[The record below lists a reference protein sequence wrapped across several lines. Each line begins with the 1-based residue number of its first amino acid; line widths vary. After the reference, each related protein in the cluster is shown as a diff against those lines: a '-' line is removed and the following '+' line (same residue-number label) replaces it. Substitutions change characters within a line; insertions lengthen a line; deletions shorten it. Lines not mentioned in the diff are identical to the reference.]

1 MLLIPT
7 LCLLLSFLT
16 ISCIYLQNNVL
27 NPFEMTKKALYIF
40 NPEHDLALASGEVNY
55 MAPASAR
62 RMASE
67 LALLPMWYAEEGSV
81 VLAPSAYNLNYLK
94 QMQELLDIPVDLMT
108 EPELAIEP
116 NLDIR
121 PWGWD
126 LALRKRLSVLG
137 VDEALFP
144 SMEQLN
150 GLREYSHRSKAVSLL
165 PELRLNE
172 YFCGE
177 SYYLKTP
184 EEWKRFVE
192 ERKECLLKAPLSGSG
207 KGLNWCKGIFTPFI
221 SGWCTRVTA
230 SQGGVIAEPIYDK
243 VEDFAMEFYSDG
255 AGEVTF
261 VGYSFFHTGKSGM
274 YEGNRLLSNEAIWK
288 QLSQYVPSKVLT
300 DLENCLKYRLSALVG
315 TVYKGY
321 LGVDMM
327 ICRFPENEKPAFRIH
342 PCVEINLRMNM
353 GVIARFLHDRYVR
366 PGSTGRFVIDYH
378 PSEGEA
384 LQEHE
389 RMSATY
395 PLEIREGRV
404 CSGYLPLVPVH
415 RRSCYRSWIWVTP
428 DYI

>member
-1 MLLIPT
+1 
-7 LCLLLSFLT
+7 
-16 ISCIYLQNNVL
+16 
-27 NPFEMTKKALYIF
+27 MTKKALYLF
-40 NPEHDLALASGEVNY
+40 NPEHDLALASGEANY

-67 LALLPMWYAEEGSV
+67 LALLPMWYAEEGSA
-81 VLAPSAYNLNYLK
+81 VLAPSAYNLDYVK
-94 QMQELLDIPVDLMT
+94 KIQELLGLSVDLIT
-108 EPELAIEP
+108 EPELAIEQD
-116 NLDIR
+116 LDIR

-126 LALRKRLSVLG
+126 VALRKRLSVLG
-137 VDEALFP
+137 VDEVLLP
-144 SMEQLN
+144 SMGQLN
-150 GLREYSHRSKAVSLL
+150 DLREYSHRSKAVALL
-165 PELRLNE
+165 PELQLNE

-192 ERKECLLKAPLSGSG
+192 GRKECLLKAPLSGSG

-221 SGWCTRVTA
+221 SGWCTRVAA
-230 SQGGVIAEPIYDK
+230 SQGGVIAEPIYNK

-255 AGEVTF
+255 AGELTF
-261 VGYSFFHTGKSGM
+261 VGYSLFHTGKSGM
-274 YEGNRLLSNEAIWK
+274 YEGNRLLSNEAIRK
-288 QLSQYVPSKVLT
+288 QLAQYIPSEALM

-327 ICRFPENEKPAFRIH
+327 ICRFPENEKPVFRIH

-366 PGSTGRFVIDYH
+366 PGSIGRFVIDYH

-395 PLEIREGRV
+395 PLESREGRV
-404 CSGYLPLVPVH
+404 YSGYLPLVPVH
-415 RRSCYRSWIWVTP
+415 RRSCYRAWVWVTP
-428 DYI
+428 DNI

>member
-1 MLLIPT
+1 
-7 LCLLLSFLT
+7 
-16 ISCIYLQNNVL
+16 
-27 NPFEMTKKALYIF
+27 MTKKALYLF
-40 NPEHDLALASGEVNY
+40 NPEHDLALASGEANY

-67 LALLPMWYAEEGSV
+67 LALLPMWYAEEGSA
-81 VLAPSAYNLNYLK
+81 VLAPSAYNLDYVK
-94 QMQELLDIPVDLMT
+94 KIQELLGLSVDLIT

-116 NLDIR
+116 DLDIR

-126 LALRKRLSVLG
+126 VALRKRLSVLG
-137 VDEALFP
+137 VDEVLLP
-144 SMEQLN
+144 SMGQLN
-150 GLREYSHRSKAVSLL
+150 DLREYSHRSKAVALL
-165 PELRLNE
+165 PELQLNE
-172 YFCGE
+172 CFCGE

-192 ERKECLLKAPLSGSG
+192 GRKECLLKAPLSGSG

-221 SGWCTRVTA
+221 SGWCTRVAA
-230 SQGGVIAEPIYDK
+230 SQGGVIAEPIYNK

-255 AGEVTF
+255 AGELTF
-261 VGYSFFHTGKSGM
+261 VGYSLFHTGKSGM
-274 YEGNRLLSNEAIWK
+274 YEGNCLLSNEAIRK
-288 QLSQYVPSKVLT
+288 QLAQYIPLEALM

-327 ICRFPENEKPAFRIH
+327 ICRFPENEKPVFRIH

-395 PLEIREGRV
+395 PLESREGRV
-404 CSGYLPLVPVH
+404 YSGYLPLVPVH
-415 RRSCYRSWIWVTP
+415 KRSCYRAWIWVTP
-428 DYI
+428 DNI

>member
-1 MLLIPT
+1 
-7 LCLLLSFLT
+7 
-16 ISCIYLQNNVL
+16 
-27 NPFEMTKKALYIF
+27 MTKKALYIF
-40 NPEHDLALASGEVNY
+40 NPEHDLALASGETNY

-67 LALLPMWYAEEGSV
+67 LALLPMWYAEEGSA
-81 VLAPSAYNLNYLK
+81 VLAPSAYNLGYVK
-94 QMQELLDIPVDLMT
+94 KIQELLGLSVDLMT

-126 LALRKRLSVLG
+126 VALRKRLSGLG
-137 VDEALFP
+137 MDEALLP
-144 SMEQLN
+144 SMEQLD

-165 PELRLNE
+165 PELQLNE

-177 SYYLKTP
+177 SYYLKTQ
-184 EEWKRFVE
+184 EEWKTFVE
-192 ERKECLLKAPLSGSG
+192 ERECCLLKAPLSGSG

-221 SGWCTRVTA
+221 SGWCTRVAA
-230 SQGGVIAEPIYDK
+230 SQGGIIAEPIYNK

-255 AGEVTF
+255 TGEVTF
-261 VGYSFFHTGKSGM
+261 MGYSLFYTGKSGM

-327 ICRFPENEKPAFRIH
+327 ICRFPENEKPVFRIH

-353 GVIARFLHDRYVR
+353 GVVARFLYDRYVR
-366 PGSTGRFVIDYH
+366 SDSTGRFVIDYH

-395 PLEIREGRV
+395 PLKIREGRV
-404 CSGYLPLVPVH
+404 YSGYLPLVPVH
-415 RRSCYRSWIWVTP
+415 RRSCYRAWIWVTP
-428 DYI
+428 DNI

>member
-1 MLLIPT
+1 
-7 LCLLLSFLT
+7 
-16 ISCIYLQNNVL
+16 
-27 NPFEMTKKALYIF
+27 MTKKALYIF
-40 NPEHDLALASGEVNY
+40 NPEHDLALASGEANY

-67 LALLPMWYAEEGSV
+67 LALLPMWYAEEGSA
-81 VLAPSAYNLNYLK
+81 VLAPSAYNLDYVK
-94 QMQELLDIPVDLMT
+94 KIQELLGLSVDLIT

-116 NLDIR
+116 DLDIR

-126 LALRKRLSVLG
+126 VALRKRLSVLG
-137 VDEALFP
+137 VDEVLLP
-144 SMEQLN
+144 SMGQLN
-150 GLREYSHRSKAVSLL
+150 DLREYSHRSKAVALL
-165 PELRLNE
+165 PELQLNE

-177 SYYLKTP
+177 SYYLRTP

-192 ERKECLLKAPLSGSG
+192 GRKECLLKAPLSGSG

-221 SGWCTRVTA
+221 SGWCTRVAA
-230 SQGGVIAEPIYDK
+230 SQGGVIAEPIYNK

-255 AGEVTF
+255 AGELTF
-261 VGYSFFHTGKSGM
+261 VGYSLFHTGKSGM
-274 YEGNRLLSNEAIWK
+274 YEGNRLLSNGAIRK
-288 QLSQYVPSKVLT
+288 QLAQYVPLEALM

-327 ICRFPENEKPAFRIH
+327 ICRFPENEKPVFRIH

-395 PLEIREGRV
+395 PLESREGRV
-404 CSGYLPLVPVH
+404 YSGYLPLVPVH
-415 RRSCYRSWIWVTP
+415 RRSCYRAWIWVTP
-428 DYI
+428 DNI